1 VPGGKNVNIM
11 LETHKLICD
20 TFCEIY
26 SQIEPYC
33 DDSFW
38 DFGQHEPVAGSVTVI
53 SRQTFNQ
60 HYVRIKELAESGFF
74 YPVLANPTEGSAT
87 LKHQCER
94 LGLIDLLK
102 QGRLALVGCGNME
115 PELPHL
121 FYDSYLCKPYEYQE
135 NRDQC
140 ARVDEIY
147 AKLHK
152 PYKFLFLNG
161 RTRPH
166 RKYMIESLRP
176 ILDQALWTNLD
187 SSSVYN
193 HTYRT
198 DILTRPGEIRLL
210 PAEYEVPQFHTGLAL
225 GHQMPFVKN
234 ELFNNLWGEIYIQA
248 EPYIDTY
255 FSVVTETVCD
265 YPYSLRSEKIYK
277 PIAMGHPW
285 IVAANCGFYRDI
297 RNQGFQT
304 YNNLIDESFDSI
316 HNNQDRLDRIVAV
329 VQDLCQQDL
338 AEFLVAAE
346 HVSKYNQQH
355 MADLGPRIR
364 AEFPQQFLNFV
375 EQTFKLNE

>member
-1 VPGGKNVNIM
+1 MPK
-11 LETHKLICD
+11 HYKLICD

-26 SQIEPYC
+26 PQIEHYC

-38 DFGQHEPVAGSVTVI
+38 DFGQHEPVAHSVTVF
-53 SRQTFNQ
+53 SRQTLNK
-60 HYVRIKELAESGFF
+60 HYVKIKELAAAGFF
-74 YPVLANPTEGSAT
+74 YPVLANPMEGSIT
-87 LKHQCER
+87 LKHQCQR
-94 LGLIDLLK
+94 LGLIDLLQQK
-102 QGRLALVGCGNME
+102 KMALVGCGDME
-115 PELPHL
+115 PDLPHL
-121 FYDSYLCKPYEYQE
+121 FYDICLCKPYEYEE
-135 NRDQC
+135 NIEQC
-140 ARVDEIY
+140 ARTDEIY
-147 AKLHK
+147 TKLVK

-187 SSSVYN
+187 ASPVYS
-193 HTYRT
+193 HTYQT
-198 DILTRPGEIRLL
+198 DLLSRPAEIKLL
-210 PAEYEVPQFHTGLAL
+210 PAQYEVPQFRTGLELA
-225 GHQMPFVKN
+225 HQMPFVKN
-234 ELFNNLWGEIYIQA
+234 ELFNDLWGEIYIQA

-255 FSVVTETVCD
+255 FSLVTETVCD

-285 IVAANCGFYRDI
+285 IVTANRGFYRDI
-297 RNQGFQT
+297 RNQGFRT
-304 YNNLIDESFDSI
+304 YNHLIDESFDSI
-316 HNNQDRLDRIVAV
+316 DNNQDRLDKIVAV

-364 AEFPQQFLNFV
+364 ADFPQQFLNFV
-375 EQTFKLNE
+375 RQTFKLNE

>member
-1 VPGGKNVNIM
+1 MPK
-11 LETHKLICD
+11 THKLICD

-26 SQIEPYC
+26 PQVQQFC
-33 DDSFW
+33 DDTFW
-38 DFGQHEPVAGSVTVI
+38 DFGQHVPQAGSVTVI
-53 SRQTFNQ
+53 SRQTFNH
-60 HYVRIKELAESGFF
+60 HYQQIKQLADAGFF
-74 YPVLANPTEGSAT
+74 YPVLANPTEGSIT

-94 LGLIDLLK
+94 LGLIGLLK
-102 QGRLALVGCGNME
+102 QNKMALVGCGDME
-115 PELPHL
+115 PDLPHL
-121 FYDSYLCKPYEYQE
+121 FYDSYMCKPYEYAE
-135 NRDQC
+135 NCDQC
-140 ARVDEIY
+140 ARVNEIY

-176 ILDQALWTNLD
+176 LLDQALWTNLD
-187 SSSVYN
+187 ATPVYH
-193 HTYRT
+193 HTYQT
-198 DILTRPGEIRLL
+198 DLLAKPSEIRLL
-210 PAEYEVPQFHTGLAL
+210 PPEYEVKQFHNGLEKTHESA
-225 GHQMPFVKN
+225 FVKS
-234 ELFNNLWGEIYIQA
+234 ELFGNLWGEIYIQA

-285 IVAANCGFYRDI
+285 IAVANRGFYQAL

-304 YNNLIDESFDSI
+304 YNHLIDESFDQI
-316 HNNQDRLDRIVAV
+316 DNNQDRLDRIVTV

-338 AEFLVAAE
+338 AQFLVAAE

-355 MADLGPRIR
+355 MADLGPKIR
-364 AEFPQQFLNFV
+364 ANFPQQFLNFV
-375 EQTFKLNE
+375 KHTFNLNE

>member
-1 VPGGKNVNIM
+1 MSEI
-11 LETHKLICD
+11 HKLICD

-26 SQIEPYC
+26 LQIEHYC
-33 DDSFW
+33 DDAFW

-60 HYVRIKELAESGFF
+60 HYERIKELAASGFF
-74 YPVLANPTEGSAT
+74 YPVLANPTEGSIT

-102 QGRLALVGCGNME
+102 QGRMALVGCGNME

-121 FYDSYLCKPYEYQE
+121 FYDSYLCKPYEYKE
-135 NRDQC
+135 NLDQC

-147 AKLHK
+147 TKLDK

-176 ILDQALWTNLD
+176 MLDQALWTNLD
-187 SSSVYN
+187 SSPVYN
-193 HTYRT
+193 HTYQTDLLDRRT
-198 DILTRPGEIRLL
+198 EIQLL
-210 PAEYEVPQFHTGLAL
+210 PVKYEVSQFHNRLNQFY
-225 GHQMPFVKN
+225 QMPFVKN

-255 FSVVTETVCD
+255 FSLVTETVCD

-285 IVAANCGFYRDI
+285 IAAANCGFYRDI

-304 YNNLIDESFDSI
+304 YSSLIDETFDTI

-346 HVSKYNQQH
+346 SVSKYNQQH
-355 MADLGPRIR
+355 MAELGPRIR
-364 AEFPQQFLNFV
+364 SVFPQQFLNFV
-375 EQTFKLNE
+375 QQTFKLNE

>member
-1 VPGGKNVNIM
+1 MHIM
-11 LETHKLICD
+11 LKMHKLICD

-26 SQIEPYC
+26 SQIEHYC

-74 YPVLANPTEGSAT
+74 YPVLANPTEGSIT

-102 QGRLALVGCGNME
+102 QGRMALVGCGDME

-121 FYDSYLCKPYEYQE
+121 FYDSYLCKPYEYEE

-147 AKLHK
+147 AKLTK

-187 SSSVYN
+187 SSPVYN
-193 HTYRT
+193 HTYQT
-198 DILTRPGEIRLL
+198 DLLGRPTEIQLL
-210 PAEYEVPQFHTGLAL
+210 PANYEVPQFHTGLKQSY
-225 GHQMPFVKN
+225 QMPFVMN
-234 ELFNNLWGEIYIQA
+234 ELFNNLWGAIYIQA

-255 FSVVTETVCD
+255 FSLVTETVCD

-285 IVAANCGFYRDI
+285 IATANRGFYRDI

-304 YNNLIDESFDSI
+304 YSSLIDESFDSI
-316 HNNQDRLDRIVAV
+316 DNNQDRLDRIVAV

-346 HVSKYNQQH
+346 STSKYNQQH
-355 MADLGPRIR
+355 MAELGPRIR
-364 AEFPQQFLNFV
+364 AEFPQQFLCFV
-375 EQTFKLNE
+375 EQTFNLK

>member
-1 VPGGKNVNIM
+1 M
-11 LETHKLICD
+11 LGTHKLVCD

-26 SQIEPYC
+26 PQIESHC

-38 DFGQHEPVAGSVTVI
+38 DFAQHEPVAGSVTVI
-53 SRQTFNQ
+53 CRQTFNK
-60 HYVRIKELAESGFF
+60 HYQKIKELAAAGFF
-74 YPVLANPTEGSAT
+74 YPVLANPTEGSIT

-102 QGRLALVGCGNME
+102 QGSMALVGCGDME
-115 PELPHL
+115 PNLPHL
-121 FYDSYLCKPYEYQE
+121 FYDSYLCKPYEYEE
-135 NRDQC
+135 NINQC

-147 AKLHK
+147 AKLTK

-187 SSSVYN
+187 SSPVYS
-193 HTYRT
+193 HTYQT
-198 DILTRPGEIRLL
+198 DILTRPSEIQLL
-210 PAEYEVPQFHTGLAL
+210 PECYEVPQFHTGLEL
-225 GHQMPFVKN
+225 THQMPFVKN

-255 FSVVTETVCD
+255 FSLVTETVCD

-285 IVAANCGFYRDI
+285 IVTANRGFYRDI
-297 RNQGFQT
+297 RNQGFCT

-316 HNNQDRLDRIVAV
+316 DNNQDRLDRIAAV
-329 VQDLCQQDL
+329 VRDLCQQDL

-346 HVSKYNQQH
+346 STSKYNQQH
-355 MADLGPRIR
+355 MAELGPRIR
-364 AEFPQQFLNFV
+364 SEFPQQFLNFV
-375 EQTFKLNE
+375 QQTFKLNE

>member
-1 VPGGKNVNIM
+1 M
-11 LETHKLICD
+11 YKLICD

-26 SQIEPYC
+26 SQIETYC

-38 DFGQHEPVAGSVTVI
+38 DFGQHEPVAGSVTVL

-60 HYVRIKELAESGFF
+60 HYKRIKELAESGFF
-74 YPVLANPTEGSAT
+74 YPVLANPTEGSIV
-87 LKHQCER
+87 LKLQCER

-102 QGRLALVGCGNME
+102 QRRLALLGCGDME
-115 PELPHL
+115 PDLPHL

-135 NRDQC
+135 NLDQC

-147 AKLHK
+147 TKLTK
-152 PYKFLFLNG
+152 PYRFLFLNG

-187 SSSVYN
+187 SSSVYT
-193 HTYRT
+193 HTYHS
-198 DILTRPGEIRLL
+198 DILTRPSEIRLL
-210 PAEYEVPQFHTGLAL
+210 PAEYEVPQFHNGLKQSY
-225 GHQMPFVKN
+225 QMPFVMN
-234 ELFNNLWGEIYIQA
+234 ELFNNLWGAIYIQA

-285 IVAANCGFYRDI
+285 IAAANQGFYRDI
-297 RNQGFQT
+297 HNQGFQT
-304 YNNLIDESFDSI
+304 YSNLIDESFDTI
-316 HNNQDRLDRIVAV
+316 DNNQDRLDRIAAV
-329 VQDLCQQDL
+329 IKDLCQQDL

-346 HVSKYNQQH
+346 QTSKYNQQH

-364 AEFPQQFLNFV
+364 AEFPQQFLRFV

>member
-1 VPGGKNVNIM
+1 M
-11 LETHKLICD
+11 LKTHKLICD

-26 SQIEPYC
+26 SQIETYC
-33 DDSFW
+33 NDSFW
-38 DFGQHEPVAGSVTVI
+38 DFGQHEPVAGSITVI

-60 HYVRIKELAESGFF
+60 HYERIKELAAAGFF
-74 YPVLANPTEGSAT
+74 YPVLANPTEGSIT
-87 LKHQCER
+87 LKNQCER

-102 QGRLALVGCGNME
+102 QRKMALVGCGDME
-115 PELPHL
+115 PDLPHL
-121 FYDSYLCKPYEYQE
+121 FYDSYLCKPYEYEE
-135 NRDQC
+135 NRNQC

-147 AKLHK
+147 TKLAK
-152 PYKFLFLNG
+152 PYQFLFLNG

-187 SSSVYN
+187 SIPVYN
-193 HTYRT
+193 HTYQTDLLDRRT
-198 DILTRPGEIRLL
+198 EIQLL
-210 PAEYEVPQFHTGLAL
+210 PKQYEVPQFHTGLDLA
-225 GHQMPFVKN
+225 HQNSFVKN

-255 FSVVTETVCD
+255 FSLITETVCD

-285 IVAANCGFYRDI
+285 IVAANRGFYRDI
-297 RNQGFQT
+297 KNQGFCT
-304 YNNLIDESFDSI
+304 YSNLIDESFDLLD
-316 HNNQDRLDRIVAV
+316 NNQDRLDRIVAV
-329 VQDLCQQDL
+329 VRDLCQQDL

-355 MADLGPRIR
+355 MADLGPKIR
-364 AEFPQQFLNFV
+364 ADFPQQFLDFV
-375 EQTFKLNE
+375 EQTFDL

>member
-1 VPGGKNVNIM
+1 M

-304 YNNLIDESFDSI
+304 YNNLIDESFDLI

-346 HVSKYNQQH
+346 SVSKYNQQH
-355 MADLGPRIR
+355 MAELGPRIR

-375 EQTFKLNE
+375 QQTFKLNE

>member
-1 VPGGKNVNIM
+1 MPEM
-11 LETHKLICD
+11 HKLICD

-26 SQIEPYC
+26 PQIEHYC
-33 DDSFW
+33 DDAFW

-60 HYVRIKELAESGFF
+60 HYQKIKELAESGFF

-94 LGLIDLLK
+94 LGLVDLLK
-102 QGRLALVGCGNME
+102 QRKMALVGCGDME

-121 FYDSYLCKPYEYQE
+121 FYDSYLCKPYEYEE
-135 NRDQC
+135 NCDQC
-140 ARVDEIY
+140 ARADEIY
-147 AKLHK
+147 AKLDK

-176 ILDQALWTNLD
+176 ILNQALWTNLD
-187 SSSVYN
+187 VSPVYS
-193 HTYRT
+193 HTYQTDLLARRT
-198 DILTRPGEIRLL
+198 EIKLL
-210 PAEYEVPQFHTGLAL
+210 PAQYEVAQVHAGLAL
-225 GHQMPFVKN
+225 EHKNTFVKN

-255 FSVVTETVCD
+255 FSLVTETVCD

-285 IVAANCGFYRDI
+285 IATANQGFYRDI
-297 RNQGFQT
+297 RNQGFRT
-304 YNNLIDESFDSI
+304 YNHLIDESFDLI
-316 HNNQDRLDRIVAV
+316 DNNQARLDRIVAV

-338 AEFLVAAE
+338 AEFLVAAK

-364 AEFPQQFLNFV
+364 AEFPQLFLDFV

>member
-1 VPGGKNVNIM
+1 MHIM

-26 SQIEPYC
+26 SQIETYC
-33 DDSFW
+33 DDTFW
-38 DFGQHEPVAGSVTVI
+38 DFGQHEPVAGSVTVF

-60 HYVRIKELAESGFF
+60 HYVRIKELAAEGFF
-74 YPVLANPTEGSAT
+74 YPVLANPTEGSVI
-87 LKHQCER
+87 LKYQCER

-102 QGRLALVGCGNME
+102 QHKMALVGCGDME
-115 PELPHL
+115 SELPHL

-135 NRDQC
+135 NIDQC

-147 AKLHK
+147 TKLTK

-193 HTYRT
+193 HTYQT
-198 DILTRPGEIRLL
+198 DILTRPSEIRLL
-210 PAEYEVPQFHTGLAL
+210 PAEYEVPQFHTGLK
-225 GHQMPFVKN
+225 QSYQRPFVMN
-234 ELFNNLWGEIYIQA
+234 ELFNDLWGAIYIQA

-255 FSVVTETVCD
+255 FSLVTETVCD

-285 IVAANCGFYRDI
+285 IVAANRGFYRDLH
-297 RNQGFQT
+297 RQGFQT
-304 YNNLIDESFDSI
+304 YHNVIDESFDTI
-316 HNNQDRLDRIVAV
+316 DNNQDRLDRIAAV

-346 HVSKYNQQH
+346 QTSKYNQQH

-364 AEFPQQFLNFV
+364 AEFPQQFLDFV
-375 EQTFKLNE
+375 QDTFHLK

>member
-1 VPGGKNVNIM
+1 M

-38 DFGQHEPVAGSVTVI
+38 DFAQHEPVAGSVTVI

-60 HYVRIKELAESGFF
+60 HHVRIKELAESGFF

-102 QGRLALVGCGNME
+102 QGRMALVGCGDME

-140 ARVDEIY
+140 ARMDEIY
-147 AKLHK
+147 AKLYK

-166 RKYMIESLRP
+166 RKYMIESLRS

-187 SSSVYN
+187 VSPVYS
-193 HTYRT
+193 HTYQT
-198 DILTRPGEIRLL
+198 DLLACQTEIKLL
-210 PAEYEVPQFHTGLAL
+210 PEQYEVPQFHAGLAL
-225 GHQMPFVKN
+225 SHQMPFVKN

-255 FSVVTETVCD
+255 FSLVTETVCD

-285 IVAANCGFYRDI
+285 IVTANRGFYRDI
-297 RNQGFQT
+297 RNQGFRT
-304 YNNLIDESFDSI
+304 YDHLIDESFDSI
-316 HNNQDRLDRIVAV
+316 DNNQDRLDKIVAV

-338 AEFLVAAE
+338 AEFLVAAKQT
-346 HVSKYNQQH
+346 SKYNQQH
-355 MADLGPRIR
+355 MAELGPKIR
-364 AEFPQQFLNFV
+364 AEFPQQFLRFV

>member
-1 VPGGKNVNIM
+1 M

-26 SQIEPYC
+26 PQIQHHC
-33 DDSFW
+33 DDTFW
-38 DFGQHEPVAGSVTVI
+38 DFAQHDPQPGSVTVI
-53 SRQTFNQ
+53 SRQAFNQ
-60 HYVRIKELAESGFF
+60 HSVKIKQLAADGFF
-74 YPVLANPTEGSAT
+74 YPVLANPTEGSIT
-87 LKHQCER
+87 LKSQCER
-94 LGLIDLLK
+94 LELIDLLRQNK
-102 QGRLALVGCGNME
+102 IALVGCGDME

-121 FYDSYLCKPYEYQE
+121 FYDSYLCKPYEYKE
-135 NRDQC
+135 NLEQC
-140 ARVDEIY
+140 ARVNEIY
-147 AKLHK
+147 TKLDK

-176 ILDQALWTNLD
+176 LLDQALWTNLD
-187 SSSVYN
+187 ITPVYN
-193 HTYRT
+193 HTYQT
-198 DILTRPGEIRLL
+198 DLLSRPSGIQLL
-210 PAEYEVPQFHTGLAL
+210 PAKYEVPQFQSGLVLSQPTG
-225 GHQMPFVKN
+225 FVKN
-234 ELFNNLWGEIYIQA
+234 QLFNDLWGEIYIQA

-255 FSVVTETVCD
+255 FSLITETVCD

-297 RNQGFQT
+297 KNQGFQT
-304 YNNLIDESFDSI
+304 YGHLIDESFDQTD
-316 HNNQDRLDRIVAV
+316 NNQDRLDRIVAV

-355 MADLGPRIR
+355 MADIGPRIR
-364 AEFPQQFLNFV
+364 AGFPEQFLHFV
-375 EQTFKLNE
+375 RQTFNLK

>member
-1 VPGGKNVNIM
+1 M

-26 SQIEPYC
+26 SQIETYC
-33 DDSFW
+33 DDTFW
-38 DFGQHEPVAGSVTVI
+38 DFGQHEPVAGSVTVF

-60 HYVRIKELAESGFF
+60 HYVRIKELAAEGFF
-74 YPVLANPTEGSAT
+74 YPVLANPTEGSVI
-87 LKHQCER
+87 LKYQCER

-102 QGRLALVGCGNME
+102 QHKMALVGCGDME
-115 PELPHL
+115 SELPHL

-135 NRDQC
+135 NIDQC

-147 AKLHK
+147 TKLTK

-166 RKYMIESLRP
+166 RKYMIEKMRDAGL
-176 ILDQALWTNLD
+176 LEHALWTNLD

-193 HTYRT
+193 HTYQT
-198 DILTRPGEIRLL
+198 DILTRPSEIRLL
-210 PAEYEVPQFHTGLAL
+210 PAEYEVPQFHTGLK
-225 GHQMPFVKN
+225 QSYQRPFVMN
-234 ELFNNLWGEIYIQA
+234 ELFNDLWGAIYIQA

-255 FSVVTETVCD
+255 FSLVTETVCD

-285 IVAANCGFYRDI
+285 IVAANRGFYRDLH
-297 RNQGFQT
+297 RQGFQT
-304 YNNLIDESFDSI
+304 YHNVIDESFDTI
-316 HNNQDRLDRIVAV
+316 DNNQDRLDRIAAV

-346 HVSKYNQQH
+346 QTSKYNQQH

-364 AEFPQQFLNFV
+364 AEFPQQFLDFV
-375 EQTFKLNE
+375 QDTFHLK

>member
-1 VPGGKNVNIM
+1 M
-11 LETHKLICD
+11 HKLICD

-26 SQIEPYC
+26 SQIENYC
-33 DDSFW
+33 DDAFW
-38 DFGQHEPVAGSVTVI
+38 DFGQHEPIAGSVTVI

-60 HYVRIKELAESGFF
+60 HHVRIKELAESGFF

-87 LKHQCER
+87 LKYQCDR

-102 QGRLALVGCGNME
+102 QRKLALVGCGDME

-121 FYDSYLCKPYEYQE
+121 FYDSYLCKPYEYKE

-147 AKLHK
+147 AKLDK
-152 PYKFLFLNG
+152 PYQFLFLNG

-176 ILDQALWTNLD
+176 ILDRALWTNLD
-187 SSSVYN
+187 SNSVYN
-193 HTYRT
+193 HTYQT
-198 DILTRPGEIRLL
+198 DILARPGEIQLL
-210 PAEYEVPQFHTGLAL
+210 PAKYEVPQFHTGLEL
-225 GHQMPFVKN
+225 THLNSFVKN

-255 FSVVTETVCD
+255 FSLVTETVCD

-277 PIAMGHPW
+277 PIAVGHPW
-285 IVAANCGFYRDI
+285 IAVANQGFYRDI
-297 RNQGFQT
+297 KNQGFRT
-304 YNNLIDESFDSI
+304 YSDLIDESFDSI
-316 HNNQDRLDRIVAV
+316 HNNQARLDRIVAV

-338 AEFLVAAE
+338 AEFLVAAK

-364 AEFPQQFLNFV
+364 AEFPQLFLDFV

>member
-1 VPGGKNVNIM
+1 MHIM

-26 SQIEPYC
+26 SQIETYC
-33 DDSFW
+33 DDTFW
-38 DFGQHEPVAGSVTVI
+38 DFGQHEPVAGSVTVF

-60 HYVRIKELAESGFF
+60 HYVRIKELAAEGFF
-74 YPVLANPTEGSAT
+74 YPVLANPTEGSST

-94 LGLIDLLK
+94 LGLIDLLT
-102 QGRLALVGCGNME
+102 QRRIALVGCGDME

-135 NRDQC
+135 NIDQC
-140 ARVDEIY
+140 SRVDEIY
-147 AKLHK
+147 DKLVK

-187 SSSVYN
+187 SSPVYH
-193 HTYRT
+193 HTYQTDLLSRT
-198 DILTRPGEIRLL
+198 SEIQLL
-210 PAEYEVPQFHTGLAL
+210 PAEYEVPQFHNGLKQSYQYA
-225 GHQMPFVKN
+225 FVMD
-234 ELFNNLWGEIYIQA
+234 ELFSNLWGAIYILA

-255 FSVVTETVCD
+255 FSLVTETVCD

-285 IVAANCGFYRDI
+285 IVAANRGFYRDI
-297 RNQGFQT
+297 KNQGFQT
-304 YNNLIDESFDSI
+304 YGHLIDESFDLI
-316 HNNQDRLDRIVAV
+316 DNNQERLDKIATVIK
-329 VQDLCQQDL
+329 DLCQQDL
-338 AEFLVAAE
+338 AKFLVAAE
-346 HVSKYNQQH
+346 QTSKYNQQH

-364 AEFPQQFLNFV
+364 AEFPRQFRDFV
-375 EQTFKLNE
+375 QQTFNLK